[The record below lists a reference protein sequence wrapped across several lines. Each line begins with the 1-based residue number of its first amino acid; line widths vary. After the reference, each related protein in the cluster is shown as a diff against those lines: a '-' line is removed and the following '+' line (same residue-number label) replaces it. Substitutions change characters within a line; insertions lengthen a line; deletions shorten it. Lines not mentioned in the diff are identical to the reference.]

1 MNIYTIRNTEIN
13 YSNRPFYFESDSEA
27 LQYVLN
33 VLTADSD
40 RSLINL
46 RDCLV
51 LECIGSID
59 FNSGV
64 ITSTDRR
71 VVSDLQAIWAR
82 VPSECM
88 PRTSKEII
96 TMINERDKRVND
108 LSDKLDKICTSLA
121 THFKFIRKD
130 IK

>member
-1 MNIYTIRNTEIN
+1 MNIYTIRNTEIG

-59 FNSGV
+59 FDIGV
-64 ITSTDRR
+64 ITSTEKRI
-71 VVSDLQAIWAR
+71 VSDLQSIWAR
-82 VPSECM
+82 VPTECM
-88 PRTSKEII
+88 PRTSKELVN
-96 TMINERDKRVND
+96 MMHKCDNRVIE
-108 LSDKLDKICTSLA
+108 LDNKIEKICDSLS

-130 IK
+130 LK

>member
-1 MNIYTIRNTEIN
+1 MNIYTIRNTEIG

-46 RDCLV
+46 RDCLL

-59 FNSGV
+59 FEAGN
-64 ITSTDRR
+64 IISTERR
-71 VVSDLQAIWAR
+71 IVSDLESIWAR
-82 VPSECM
+82 VPTECM
-88 PRTSKEII
+88 PRTSKELVN
-96 TMINERDKRVND
+96 MINKNVGRVNS
-108 LSDKLDKICTSLA
+108 LEEQLNKICSSLS
-121 THFKFIRKD
+121 THFKFIRKVL
-130 IK
+130 K